1 LLCLQVQQ
9 MSEELSDCRQQLQ
22 QATTTMQQAQQQA
35 AMLQSSLLQKTAI
48 AEAAQGQ
55 LAAAALTQ
63 KLQQMLQAA
72 APAAVSPG
80 AATTEP
86 VRACESLAAAIAAPS
101 AGQEQYDAD
110 AKVQRIM
117 ELRAALAAALTDAA
131 DAASAASTPAGTPG
145 AAAAAEARHVV
156 PRSRSS
162 MTAAVAP
169 ALGLDL
175 GIGQGLQ
182 GHGFD
187 PKLQRIQEL
196 TVALTSAAA
205 DIDARSA
212 PMPFWGSIGGSS
224 IAAQPRASTSS
235 LAGANDAAA
244 DAKQQ
249 RIQELRAALAEALRD
264 KDELLQQLA
273 DMAAQQSG
281 DDGAAAAQQLQLSA
295 ATQVSTVPP
304 YIDVFA
310 LLTCCWLHV
319 VVRCWKSSR
328 ESSSCLSHHKLCQ
341 QIAWI
346 CAGSI
351 KAG

>member
-1 LLCLQVQQ
+1 MHLTLTAAELLVLLYPQVQQ
-9 MSEELSDCRQQLQ
+9 MSEELADCRQQLQ
-22 QATTTMQQAQQQA
+22 QATTTMQQAQQEA

-72 APAAVSPG
+72 APAAAISP
-80 AATTEP
+80 AATTVEP

-101 AGQEQYDAD
+101 ASQQHDDAD
-110 AKVQRIM
+110 PKVQRIM
-117 ELRAALAAALTDAA
+117 ELRAALAAALTDVAS
-131 DAASAASTPAGTPG
+131 AASAASTPAGTPG
-145 AAAAAEARHVV
+145 AAAAAARHAL

-162 MTAAVAP
+162 MTAAFAP
-169 ALGLDL
+169 ALALDL

-196 TVALTSAAA
+196 TLALTSAAA
-205 DIDARSA
+205 EIDARAA
-212 PMPFWGSIGGSS
+212 PMPFWGSVGGSS
-224 IAAQPRASTSS
+224 ITAQPRASAGS
-235 LAGANDAAA
+235 LAGANDAAAAAA

-273 DMAAQQSG
+273 DVAALQQPG
-281 DDGAAAAQQLQLSA
+281 DDGAAVAQQLVTTQLQLSS
-295 ATQVSTVPP
+295 ATQVTEE
-304 YIDVFA
+304 A
-310 LLTCCWLHV
+310 
-319 VVRCWKSSR
+319 
-328 ESSSCLSHHKLCQ
+328 
-341 QIAWI
+341 A
-346 CAGSI
+346 
-351 KAG
+351 

>member
-1 LLCLQVQQ
+1 MLALLCLQVQQ
-9 MSEELSDCRQQLQ
+9 MSEELAECRQQLQ

-72 APAAVSPG
+72 APAAISP
-80 AATTEP
+80 AATTIEP
-86 VRACESLAAAIAAPS
+86 VRACESLAAAIAARNT
-101 AGQEQYDAD
+101 GQEHYDAD

-117 ELRAALAAALTDAA
+117 ELRAALAAAMT
-131 DAASAASTPAGTPG
+131 DAASAASAAATPAGTPS
-145 AAAAAEARHVV
+145 AAAEARYAVS
-156 PRSRSS
+156 RSRSS
-162 MTAAVAP
+162 MTAAAAP

-182 GHGFD
+182 GHGFY

-196 TVALTSAAA
+196 TLALTSAAA

-224 IAAQPRASTSS
+224 IAAQPCAS
-235 LAGANDAAA
+235 AGGAIDAAA

-249 RIQELRAALAEALRD
+249 RIQELLAALAEALRD

-273 DMAAQQSG
+273 DMAAAQQPG
-281 DDGAAAAQQLQLSA
+281 DEGAAGAQQLVATQLQLLA
-295 ATQVSTVPP
+295 ATQVGRVPACM
-304 YIDVFA
+304 DFCA
-310 LLTCCWLHV
+310 LLTCCFVTCDHAVL
-319 VVRCWKSSR
+319 
-328 ESSSCLSHHKLCQ
+328 EEQ
-341 QIAWI
+341 QGQHQV
-346 CAGSI
+346 CVSNQ
-351 KAG
+351 